1 MYSHFCKRIKNLLF
15 PALALSAAVGCFTAF
30 AVTIFKLAAHEVA
43 HLSAWLY
50 EAVAEQPLFLP
61 LLILGAAL
69 VGLAA
74 SYILS
79 YSRSCRGGG
88 IQTSV
93 AAIRGIVSF
102 KWLASIFLLPV
113 SALLTFLCA
122 IPLGTEGPCVQMG
135 TAIGDGVVDRLG
147 GKKQKGWRRYMMT
160 GGASAG
166 FSMATGSPITAVIF
180 AMEELHKHFSPL
192 LLSIASMSVVFAQ
205 ITEQLL
211 SLLGIGAGSLF
222 TIAHLSALEAK
233 YFFIPLIVGL
243 ICGLVAVPFTKLYRI
258 TDTMMR
264 KAITKFSVKLIFP
277 LLFALVAM
285 IGFFMLD
292 ALGNGHSLA
301 QNLMQG
307 KTVWYLLILLFLIR
321 AILMMVSNTAGVTG
335 GIFLPTLAFGA
346 ILGSLCGQILIALDL
361 VDPEHYTLIV
371 TLGIV
376 SFLGAN
382 SRIPITACVFAIEAL
397 GGMHNVFAVIA
408 AITMAML
415 AVEAFGLEDFTDTVI
430 KAKIRA
436 ISDGKEPHVIEG
448 TLTVK
453 EDSFAAGKELRDILW
468 PNECVVV
475 SFERL
480 DRHSEEA
487 EIAVGDMLTVHY
499 KTFHPAETA
508 KEFEALVGEQSD
520 ETKRIMMPDIP

>member
-1 MYSHFCKRIKNLLF
+1 MYSHFWKRIKNLFL
-15 PALALSAAVGCFTAF
+15 PAVALSAAVGCFTAI
-30 AVTIFKLAAHEVA
+30 AVTIFKLAAHKVA

-50 EAVAEQPLFLP
+50 EAVAEKPLFLP
-61 LLILGAAL
+61 LLVIGAAL
-69 VGLAA
+69 FGLAA

-79 YSRSCRGGG
+79 YSHSCRGGG

-93 AAIRGIVSF
+93 AAIRGIISF
-102 KWLASIFLLPV
+102 KWLASIFLLPI

-147 GKKQKGWRRYMMT
+147 GKNQKGWRRYMMT

-166 FSMATGSPITAVIF
+166 FSMATGAPITAVIF

-211 SLLGIGAGSLF
+211 TLLGIGAGSLF
-222 TIAHLSALEAK
+222 SIAHLSALEAK

-243 ICGLVAVPFTKLYRI
+243 VGGLVAVPFTKLYRI
-258 TDTMMR
+258 CDTMMR
-264 KAITKFSVKLIFP
+264 KAVTKLSAKLVFP
-277 LLFALVAM
+277 ILFALVAL
-285 IGFFMLD
+285 IGFFTLD

-307 KTVWYLLILLFLIR
+307 KIVWYLLILLFLIR

-346 ILGSLCGQILIALDL
+346 ILGSLCGQTLIALDL

-408 AITMAML
+408 ATTVATL

-436 ISDGKEPHVIEG
+436 ISNGKEPYAIEA

-453 EDSFAAGKELRDILW
+453 KDSFAAGKEPRDILW
-468 PNECVVV
+468 PNDCAVV

-480 DRHSEEA
+480 DKHKEQTELA
-487 EIAVGDMLTVHY
+487 IGDMLTVRY

-508 KEFEALVGEQSD
+508 KELEVLVGEQA
-520 ETKRIMMPDIP
+520 EEIKRIMMPDLA